1 MLSYSQFAFVAAL
14 ITTVLACI
22 AYVWAMS
29 AGHRSTS
36 RAPQKKVLVSTYGDD
51 LIDDLDSLPEVAD
64 TQAGAG
70 ATMSAATS
78 QTTCRRASPARA

>member
-36 RAPQKKVLVSTYGDD
+36 RAPQKKVLV
-51 LIDDLDSLPEVAD
+51 AR
-64 TQAGAG
+64 
-70 ATMSAATS
+70 
-78 QTTCRRASPARA
+78 CRRRPWPGTAPA